1 MNFSTQAERRQQGRA
16 ARKPLTIIGQDMH
29 ILNPLFFR
37 AIEEKDSRALAA
49 MAKRQAEAGA
59 DALDLNLGPAKK
71 NSELLTWAVATVLD
85 AADLPLFV
93 ASQVL
98 NQPELL
104 QRHRG
109 KITINL
115 VTADPATLAADMEK
129 AGKYEA
135 GLVVLLTKPGMIA
148 CAADDRLLLAAEV
161 LETAGRVSFP
171 PNKLWLDP
179 LFRPNSQGMPDLE
192 PVLETLAALPLLG
205 PTPVR
210 SLAGLSSAAAFL
222 PPTKRSACQ
231 CRLLPLLA
239 EAGLDAVILNCGD
252 RRLMET
258 IRSSGGEEAETALPS
273 ADYQMRNLP
282 VSM

>member
-1 MNFSTQAERRQQGRA
+1 MNFPTQVELCQQGRA
-16 ARKPLTIIGQDMH
+16 ARKPLTVIGQDMH
-29 ILNPLFFR
+29 ILNPLFFQ
-37 AIEEKDSRALAA
+37 AIEEKDSRALTA

-71 NSELLTWAVATVLD
+71 NSSLLAWAVTTVLD

-93 ASQVL
+93 ASQIL

-104 QRHRG
+104 QQHRS
-109 KITINL
+109 KITINS
-115 VTADPATLAADMEK
+115 VTADPATLAAYMEK
-129 AGKYEA
+129 AGKYA
-135 GLVVLLTKPGMIA
+135 ADLVVLLTKPGMIT

-161 LETAGRVSFP
+161 LETAGRVGFP

-179 LFRPNSQGMPDLE
+179 LFRPNPQGRPDVE

-205 PTPVR
+205 QKSVR
-210 SLAGLSSAAAFL
+210 ILAGLSSAAAFL
-222 PPTKRSACQ
+222 PPTKRSAYQ

-258 IRSSGGEEAETALPS
+258 VRSSGGEEAETALPS